1 MCFAPPEDV
10 ERRWVVAV
18 TAVEKEEEEE
28 MLVLQVPTFRSF
40 LSHFRFVYFGT
51 CYVGENERKHA
62 LFIFFSSF
70 ASV

>member
-1 MCFAPPEDV
+1 MV
-10 ERRWVVAV
+10 TV
-18 TAVEKEEEEE
+18 TAVEEEEEEE
-28 MLVLQVPTFRSF
+28 MQVLQVPTFRSF
-40 LSHFRFVYFGT
+40 LSPSRFIYFGT